1 MKLYADRPLRATN
14 QLLGDGLVAVWVV
27 VWVVIARRV
36 QELVLGLQGP
46 GREAEEAGR
55 GLEHGL
61 GSAAGNVDEVPLAGD
76 ALRDPLDEG
85 AGAGRRLAEAAQS
98 YQDTV
103 ADLALLTAVIVVAVP
118 VVLVLVL
125 WLPQRVAWVREATA
139 ARRLLRAGGEHGL
152 DLIALRALA
161 RQPLGRLSKVAPD
174 PVRAW
179 RERDPVVVDDLAGL
193 ELAELGMRTP
203 H

>member
-61 GSAAGNVDEVPLAGD
+61 G
-76 ALRDPLDEG
+76 
-85 AGAGRRLAEAAQS
+85 
-98 YQDTV
+98 
-103 ADLALLTAVIVVAVP
+103 
-118 VVLVLVL
+118 
-125 WLPQRVAWVREATA
+125 
-139 ARRLLRAGGEHGL
+139 
-152 DLIALRALA
+152 
-161 RQPLGRLSKVAPD
+161 
-174 PVRAW
+174 
-179 RERDPVVVDDLAGL
+179 
-193 ELAELGMRTP
+193 
-203 H
+203 